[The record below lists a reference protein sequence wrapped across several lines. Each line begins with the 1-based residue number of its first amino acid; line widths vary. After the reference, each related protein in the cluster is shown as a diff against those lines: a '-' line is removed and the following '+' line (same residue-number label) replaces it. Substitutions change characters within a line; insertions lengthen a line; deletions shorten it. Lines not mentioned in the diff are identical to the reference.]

1 MMRKSVLLLV
11 LLGAAVLQGCAS
23 WGPPS
28 GIKFRQLFLPD
39 SPARDLKRLA
49 DPDAAERRW
58 AIVNMMRR
66 GDRDA
71 ARHIRPHIRAEAE
84 PAPLVRA
91 TAARA
96 ARRLTDAD
104 AVPVLLESHNDPSPE
119 VRGEVIR
126 SLCAL
131 KAEEGF
137 PHVIAHLRSDPLA
150 EVRVQAADGLAVLGM
165 MEAVPDLIKALEDID
180 QSVRFAAARSL
191 RRLTAVDLG
200 PRPSRWQRWWKEHA
214 GRGE

>member
-1 MMRKSVLLLV
+1 MMRKSALLVV
-11 LLGAAVLQGCAS
+11 LLGATALHGCAS

-28 GIKFRQLFLPD
+28 RIKLRQLFLWD
-39 SPARDLKRLA
+39 SPARDLRHLA
-49 DPDAAERRW
+49 DPNPAERRW
-58 AIVNMMRR
+58 AIINMMRR

-96 ARRLTDAD
+96 ARRLTDTD
-104 AVPVLLESHNDPSPE
+104 AVPILLESHNDPSPE

-131 KAEEGF
+131 KADDGF
-137 PHVIAHLRSDPLA
+137 PRVIAHLRKDPLP

-165 MEAVPDLIKALEDID
+165 KEAVPDLIKALEDTNE
-180 QSVRFAAARSL
+180 SVRFAAARSL
-191 RRLTAVDLG
+191 RRLTGVDLG
-200 PRPSRWQRWWKEHA
+200 SRPSRWQRWRKEHA
-214 GRGE
+214 GQE